1 MKKILL
7 VLLSVCGCVAWAQK
21 NAPLTRAWATH
32 EPVTNSLVTNV
43 PVSNAPATNALT
55 THAMIM
61 NALATQAPVTNKPA
75 TTASIVSTPTVNTP
89 VVNTPVVNAPVVS
102 APVVNTPVVN
112 TPVVNAP
119 VVNTPVVNAPVVNT
133 PVVNAP
139 ATNKPATNAPAEP
152 IILNIISDSMDA
164 DLNLRQVVYHSH
176 VRVTD
181 AQMRLTC
188 EQLTAIF
195 PTNKAPHL
203 EQVLAETN
211 VVIDFTEQGEKYHV
225 TAAQAVYVYSVVN
238 AMTNET
244 VTLTGNPKVLW
255 GATDPLTGEPMSSM
269 TGEPIF
275 YSRVNKQ
282 KGSFHA
288 TNEVIH
294 FVQPPAGTNTDI
306 APIKLF

>member
-7 VLLSVCGCVAWAQK
+7 VLLSVCGCGALAQK

-32 EPVTNSLVTNV
+32 EPVTNTLVTNV
-43 PVSNAPATNALT
+43 PVSNAPVTNALT

-61 NALATQAPVTNKPA
+61 NALATQAPVTNKLA
-75 TTASIVSTPTVNTP
+75 TTAPIVSTPIVS
-89 VVNTPVVNAPVVS
+89 VPVVNAPVVN
-102 APVVNTPVVN
+102 A
-112 TPVVNAP
+112 PVVNAP
-119 VVNTPVVNAPVVNT
+119 VVNTPVVNT

-164 DLNLRQVVYHSH
+164 DLNLRQVVYHNH